1 MPDARP
7 KIYSSVD
14 CPHTMSTPI
23 FIRNAFFLRRTQR
36 VVQSI
41 QDAYL
46 IMKTT
51 LGFEWNKGVG
61 GGGGGRKQTVTSMK
75 SKLRIS

>member
-7 KIYSSVD
+7 KIYSFVD
-14 CPHTMSTPI
+14 YPHKMSTPI
-23 FIRNAFFLRRTQR
+23 SIRSAFFLRRTQR

-41 QDAYL
+41 QHVYL

-51 LGFEWNKGVG
+51 LGFECNKGVGVG
-61 GGGGGRKQTVTSMK
+61 GGGEGSKQSFQ
-75 SKLRIS
+75 